1 MYMYKLCKTAL
12 IYNSNNTYSMES
24 FHKSYVTN
32 AVVCVE
38 PWIKIL
44 QHRFTCRK
52 KKVRTDLWLYP
63 KYKSIEKKTTSIFFG
78 QNVIENKKDLYSR
91 AWLFVKIYHT
101 SNIASY
107 FKHNFHRICKNC
119 TNLWSDI
126 VFSLRSQGFYNRV
139 PLKSWRHLGEGSSV
153 EPTVHGD
160 CSVVGSRLTTICLW
174 IWILSQFQK
183 AEEKTKS

>member
-1 MYMYKLCKTAL
+1 MSPIQLFVL
-12 IYNSNNTYSMES
+12 NHES
-24 FHKSYVTN
+24 KSYN
-32 AVVCVE
+32 
-38 PWIKIL
+38 
-44 QHRFTCRK
+44 
-52 KKVRTDLWLYP
+52 TDLNVE
-63 KYKSIEKKTTSIFFG
+63 KKSPTWPLTISKIQIHRKKTTSIFFG